1 MTTDIAPATDYWLE
15 VDRAD
20 FLQMVKSLKL
30 GKGQGARF
38 RVDASVQIAMVGDEA
53 IFAMAGAEQRL
64 KARGHWPGHSTCSYP
79 TMASFLK
86 IPPPPGDVIIRY
98 ANDRLNISTLKVT
111 ARWAAGIAP
120 VAVESKPTQTARVRA
135 RACPECG
142 KQRGYA
148 QINVDWNALLGL
160 AEANPIARTIDEL
173 NRFSALPR
181 ITAYE
186 CRKCQYRW
194 LEFQQVAH
202 ARPGEG

>member
-15 VDRAD
+15 VDRSD

-30 GKGQGARF
+30 GKGQGTRF
-38 RVDASVQIAMVGDEA
+38 RVDASVQIAMASDEA
-53 IFAMAGAEQRL
+53 IFAMAGAERRL
-64 KARGHWPGHSTCSYP
+64 KARGQWPGHSTCSYT

-86 IPPPPGDVIIRY
+86 MPPPPGDVIIRY
-98 ANDRLNISTLKVT
+98 ANDRLQISTLKVT
-111 ARWAAGIAP
+111 ARWVAGTAP
-120 VAVESKPTQTARVRA
+120 VAAETTPTPSARIRA

-142 KQRGYA
+142 KQQGYA

-181 ITAYE
+181 ITAVG
-186 CRKCQYRW
+186 CRKCEYRW
-194 LEFQQVAH
+194 LEFQQVRRSEAH
-202 ARPGEG
+202 